1 MMSFVGAVLIL
12 IAGTLFGFQ
21 KAAGFAERPTQIRQ
35 LTHALQR
42 LETEIDFAATPLPE
56 ALLRTAEGSPEPLAA
71 MLRQVSAQVRRSE
84 ERSFSEV
91 WEDAVTQHWRETSMG
106 TAERGI
112 VLRLGTTLG
121 ISDRE
126 DQLKHLKHAVVGL
139 RSEEETARD
148 DQRRYEK
155 MWKSLGLLI
164 AALVVILMV

>member
-1 MMSFVGAVLIL
+1 MMSFVGALLIL

-21 KAAGFAERPTQIRQ
+21 KAAGFAERPRQIRQ

-42 LETEIDFAATPLPE
+42 LETEIGFAATPLPD

-71 MLRQVSAQVRRSE
+71 LLRQVSSELRRSV

-91 WEDAVTQHWRETSMG
+91 WEDAITQHWGELSMG
-106 TAERGI
+106 PAERGI
-112 VLRLGTTLG
+112 LVRLGTTLG

-139 RSEEETARD
+139 RGEEETARD